1 MKDTKT
7 IYEQLGGTYR
17 EENGNLVPDVELP
30 EQKPI
35 GKYGRMHLDYLK
47 KQRRGRYSA
56 LLGEGRLNAYL
67 SEIDEQAHE
76 MLTSLTIELAK
87 SQGIDEHL
95 KATDQMRW
103 VQMMNNVRAQAEE
116 IVLKEIV
123 FSWQAEGKAI
133 DELLSKLQKGED
145 SVTDKGYIEFSD
157 VETELTKSE

>member
-47 KQRRGRYSA
+47 QHRRGRYSA

-67 SEIDEQAHE
+67 ADVDKQAQE
-76 MLTSLTIELAK
+76 LLTSLTLELAK

-95 KATDQMRW
+95 KATDQIRW
-103 VQMMNNVRAQAEE
+103 VQAMNNVRSSAEE
-116 IVLKEIV
+116 TVMR
-123 FSWQAEGKAI
+123 
-133 DELLSKLQKGED
+133 ELILA
-145 SVTDKGYIEFSD
+145 
-157 VETELTKSE
+157 

>member
-1 MKDTKT
+1 MKEAKT

-47 KQRRGRYSA
+47 QHRRGRYSA

-67 SEIDEQAHE
+67 SEIDKQAHE
-76 MLTSLTIELAK
+76 MLTALTVELAK
-87 SQGIDEHL
+87 TQGIDEHL

-103 VQMMNNVRAQAEE
+103 VQMMNNVRSSTEE
-116 IVLKEIV
+116 TIMR
-123 FSWQAEGKAI
+123 
-133 DELLSKLQKGED
+133 ELILA
-145 SVTDKGYIEFSD
+145 
-157 VETELTKSE
+157 

>member
-7 IYEQLGGTYR
+7 IYEQLGDTYR

-47 KQRRGRYSA
+47 QHRRGRYSA

-67 SEIDEQAHE
+67 ADVDEQAQE
-76 MLTSLTIELAK
+76 MLTSLTVELAK
-87 SQGIDEHL
+87 SQGIDEQL

-103 VQMMNNVRAQAEE
+103 VQLMNNVRSSAEE
-116 IVLKEIV
+116 TVMR
-123 FSWQAEGKAI
+123 
-133 DELLSKLQKGED
+133 ELILA
-145 SVTDKGYIEFSD
+145 
-157 VETELTKSE
+157 

>member
-47 KQRRGRYSA
+47 QYRRGRYFA

-67 SEIDEQAHE
+67 ADMDEQAHE
-76 MLTSLTIELAK
+76 MLTSLTVELAK
-87 SQGIDEHL
+87 TQGVDEHL

-103 VQMMNNVRAQAEE
+103 VQMMNNVCSSAEE
-116 IVLKEIV
+116 TVMR
-123 FSWQAEGKAI
+123 
-133 DELLSKLQKGED
+133 ELILA
-145 SVTDKGYIEFSD
+145 
-157 VETELTKSE
+157 

>member
-17 EENGNLVPDVELP
+17 EEKGNLVPDVELP

-47 KQRRGRYSA
+47 QHRRGRHST

-67 SEIDEQAHE
+67 ADVDEQARE
-76 MLTSLTIELAK
+76 MLFSLAAELAK
-87 SQGIDEHL
+87 VQGIDEHL

-103 VQMMNNVRAQAEE
+103 VQMMNNVRSSAEE
-116 IVLKEIV
+116 TVMR
-123 FSWQAEGKAI
+123 
-133 DELLSKLQKGED
+133 ELILA
-145 SVTDKGYIEFSD
+145 
-157 VETELTKSE
+157 